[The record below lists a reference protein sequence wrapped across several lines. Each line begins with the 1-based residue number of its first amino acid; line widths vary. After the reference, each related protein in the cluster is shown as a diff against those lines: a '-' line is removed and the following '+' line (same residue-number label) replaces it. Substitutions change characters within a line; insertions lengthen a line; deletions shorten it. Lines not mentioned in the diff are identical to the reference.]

1 MPQTKE
7 HSKFLRN
14 FYFWSGIIATLA
26 YRIIIVL
33 NFYNNTWVKISWYI
47 GTIGFI
53 IYFVHR
59 YQISDKRT
67 KLIKNN
73 RLREK
78 IKQSSQINDQDT
90 AALDYILRTLV
101 TSKEKWNYIF
111 IFAMSGLAL
120 ITGIIL
126 DFVIK

>member
-1 MPQTKE
+1 MPPTKE
-7 HSKFLRN
+7 NSKFLRN
-14 FYFWSGIIATLA
+14 FYFWSGIVATLA

-33 NFYNNTWVKISWYI
+33 NFYSNTWVKISWYV

-53 IYFVHR
+53 IYFIHR
-59 YQISDKRT
+59 YQISEKRS

-78 IKQSSQINDQDT
+78 IKQSSQISEQDT

-111 IFAMSGLAL
+111 IFVLSGLAL

-126 DFVIK
+126 DFIVM

>member
-33 NFYNNTWVKISWYI
+33 NFYSNTWVKMSWYI

-53 IYFVHR
+53 IYFIHR
-59 YQISDKRT
+59 YQISEKRA

-73 RLREK
+73 QLRQK
-78 IKQSSQINDQDT
+78 IRDCAGINDQDT
-90 AALDYILRTLV
+90 ESLDYILRTLV

-111 IFAMSGLAL
+111 IFLLSGLAL

-126 DFVIK
+126 DFIS